1 MIYLDYLVRLESD
14 PDAFHLSQLT
24 PSEQRLKKRIN
35 RHLIEEFIRSNQ
47 ISTMKEEIE
56 LRKRN
61 FFKNPKINLTAK
73 KYRELLQIVENYEV
87 MDYLNQVLRKIYE
100 TTK

>member
-1 MIYLDYLVRLESD
+1 M
-14 PDAFHLSQLT
+14 
-24 PSEQRLKKRIN
+24 
-35 RHLIEEFIRSNQ
+35 IEEFIRSNQ

-73 KYRELLQIVENYEV
+73 KYRELLQVVENYEV